1 MKRLYPV
8 LLALF
13 TLVLIGCVH
22 PVTLTNFNTGET
34 LNGEF
39 NTGSREITV
48 TLRNGEVLSGKYSA
62 ASNTSVTFG
71 TVFAGG
77 GGFAGGTAINSGGAS
92 QAYAILKSQSSSL
105 MMEIIVTY
113 GSNKNGF
120 GEART
125 NDGRVYKVQF

>member
-8 LLALF
+8 IM
-13 TLVLIGCVH
+13 TLVAIVLIGCAH
-22 PVTLTNFNTGET
+22 PVTLTNFNTGES

-39 NTGSREITV
+39 NTGTREITV
-48 TLRNGEVLSGKYSA
+48 TMRNGEVLTGKYSA
-62 ASNTSVTFG
+62 ASNSSVTFG
-71 TVFAGG
+71 TVFAGS

-105 MMEIIVTY
+105 MMELIVTY
-113 GSNKNGF
+113 GSNNNGF

>member
-1 MKRLYPV
+1 MNKLYP
-8 LLALF
+8 ALITF
-13 TLVLIGCVH
+13 MAILLIGCAH

-39 NTGSREITV
+39 NTGTREITV
-48 TLRNGEVLSGKYSA
+48 TLRNGELLSGKYSA
-62 ASNTSVTFG
+62 ASNSSVTFG
-71 TVFAGG
+71 TVFAGS

-105 MMEIIVTY
+105 MMEVIVTY
-113 GSNKNGF
+113 GTNNNGF